1 MLSTKFKVSFV
12 KLSLEI
18 RRGLKD
24 ILHTVVTSKLIII
37 SHEKSLMCWKIKQGS
52 GWEGVWVSVCFWV
65 NWGTEGGGSFLE
77 MHFCIFF
84 FYSCSLRISTDIKRH
99 QIARNSPW
107 LCMAEEGCRYFN
119 KSKSACWN
127 TWQNALWGWL
137 RLRRKSQFFYS
148 HHSLL
153 LTPFLLQTTLRRR
166 GWAVS
171 SVTPASKS
179 YTDLHF
185 YANSGCHGFF
195 AKKPREAKIDFSP
208 EVWLKCSPLPE
219 L

>member
-1 MLSTKFKVSFV
+1 MGEWS
-12 KLSLEI
+12 
-18 RRGLKD
+18 
-24 ILHTVVTSKLIII
+24 
-37 SHEKSLMCWKIKQGS
+37 
-52 GWEGVWVSVCFWV
+52 VSVCFWV
-65 NWGTEGGGSFLE
+65 HWGAEGGGSSFLE
-77 MHFCIFF
+77 IHFCVLFF
-84 FYSCSLRISTDIKRH
+84 FSLLFVAHLNWHQTASNSTKQSLTLH
-99 QIARNSPW
+99 G
-107 LCMAEEGCRYFN
+107 CEEGCRYFT

-137 RLRRKSQFFYS
+137 QLRRKSQFFYS

-166 GWAVS
+166 GWAVL

-185 YANSGCHGFF
+185 YANSGCHGVF